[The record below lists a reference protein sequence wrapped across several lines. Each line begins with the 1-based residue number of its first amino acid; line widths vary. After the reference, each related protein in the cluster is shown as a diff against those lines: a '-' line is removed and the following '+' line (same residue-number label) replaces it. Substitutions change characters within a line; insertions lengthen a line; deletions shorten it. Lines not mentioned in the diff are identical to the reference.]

1 MRRVRKRR
9 WPVSK
14 QISKSASQR
23 KGPEAM
29 RRGLLFGQ
37 KTDFSGDFQRPNLT
51 MWEIF
56 GWEFFERC

>member
-1 MRRVRKRR
+1 
-9 WPVSK
+9 
-14 QISKSASQR
+14 
-23 KGPEAM
+23 M

>member
-29 RRGLLFGQ
+29 LWGLLFEQ
-37 KTDFSGDFQRPNLT
+37 KTDFSGDFQGANLAI
-51 MWEIF
+51 WDIL
-56 GWEFFERC
+56 G